1 MHNARSQRALM
12 IGLPIPPSLQ
22 TPHNGD
28 IFVIMRENTL
38 ISISVGVR
46 SLSSQETW
54 VNVEEGAEI
63 TGYHLDH
70 VRRLARE
77 NWRLPEDER
86 LIRIRKDGHA
96 YAIWL
101 PDLVSYF
108 EGGNGDRVVTPD
120 EEIWVNVKE
129 GAETTGYSRKYIDR
143 KSVV

>member
-1 MHNARSQRALM
+1 M
-12 IGLPIPPSLQ
+12 
-22 TPHNGD
+22 
-28 IFVIMRENTL
+28 
-38 ISISVGVR
+38 
-46 SLSSQETW
+46 SSQETW

-129 GAETTGYSRKYIDR
+129 GAETTGYSRKYISRLATEMQGKLEDEREIRVR
-143 KSVV
+143 KRSFGYELWLPDLLAQREKKGYGPQRKRKPVT